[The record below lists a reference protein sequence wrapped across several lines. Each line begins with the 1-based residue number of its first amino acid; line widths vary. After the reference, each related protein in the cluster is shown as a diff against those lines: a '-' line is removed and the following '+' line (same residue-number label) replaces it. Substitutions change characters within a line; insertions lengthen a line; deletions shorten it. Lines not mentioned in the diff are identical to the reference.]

1 MTDISL
7 LRGINISITSIVIVF
22 LVLLGLQLIL
32 TSFKYIFK
40 EEKEISTK
48 KESVPVQPVQMK
60 NDVLEE
66 DEETKTVAALMALVL
81 ANEDQQDKHYQVTSI
96 KRVK

>member
-7 LRGINISITSIVIVF
+7 LKGITISITSIVMVF
-22 LVLLGLQLIL
+22 LVLLGLLLIL

-40 EEKEISTK
+40 EKTEKPIKIENA
-48 KESVPVQPVQMK
+48 PVQMQK
-60 NDVLEE
+60 DPLEE
-66 DEETKTVAALMALVL
+66 DEETKTVAALTALIL

>member
-40 EEKEISTK
+40 EEKEIPTR

>member
-7 LRGINISITSIVIVF
+7 LKGITISITSIVMVF

-40 EEKEISTK
+40 EETEKPIKIENA
-48 KESVPVQPVQMK
+48 PVQMQK
-60 NDVLEE
+60 DPLEE
-66 DEETKTVAALMALVL
+66 DEETKTVAALTALIL